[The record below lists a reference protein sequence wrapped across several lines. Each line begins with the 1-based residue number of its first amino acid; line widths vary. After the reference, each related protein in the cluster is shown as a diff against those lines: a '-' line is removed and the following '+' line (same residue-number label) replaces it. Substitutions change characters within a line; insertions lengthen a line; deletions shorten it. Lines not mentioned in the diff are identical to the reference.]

1 MSDWIS
7 ATIIEDDELEQ
18 NGLGLQQ
25 KIKELEQKVKELE
38 SSQAKIKKPRKY
50 TKKPKDD
57 TKNDTKDDTKNDTKN
72 DIKDDTKNEPNPNTE
87 PVVNVIPEC
96 LLKKFYHSELNIM
109 EIGCDEAGRGPMFGR
124 VYSGAVVLPKDDSF
138 DHFKMKDSKKFTSKN
153 PKKIQEVADY
163 IKEHAVAWAVEYE
176 DERVIDDIN
185 ILQATQSAMH
195 KAIRSVIRKLNALNL
210 GLDPNNLFLL
220 IDGNYFKPLT
230 IFNKHTNRIENAKY
244 ETVEGGDNK
253 YTAIAAA
260 SILAK
265 VERDKYI
272 DELCIQNPE
281 LSERYG
287 IDSNKGYGS
296 KRHMDGIKQYGI
308 TKWHRRSFGI
318 CKSFS

>member
-7 ATIIEDDELEQ
+7 ATIIEDDDLDHK
-18 NGLGLQQ
+18 GLYLQQ

-38 SSQAKIKKPRKY
+38 STQAKIKKPRKY
-50 TKKPKDD
+50 TKK
-57 TKNDTKDDTKNDTKN
+57 TKDEIKN
-72 DIKDDTKNEPNPNTE
+72 DIMDVVKNNTKEQPIPNTE

-96 LLKKFYHSELNIM
+96 LLKKFYHSEINIM

-153 PKKIQEVADY
+153 PKKIQEVAEY

-195 KAIRSVIRKLNALNL
+195 KAIRSVMRKLNVLNL

-230 IFNKHTNRIENAKY
+230 IFNKHNNRIENAKY

-318 CKSFS
+318 CKTFS